1 MATYGPVVGTST
13 DTVLICICVCVCA
26 RCGQILS
33 VRYFHI
39 RASGSHQ
46 VLLFFF
52 IAIKMKAEFK
62 DGRGLSEGARSR
74 GVARPYFMLLA
85 HIL

>member
-1 MATYGPVVGTST
+1 
-13 DTVLICICVCVCA
+13 
-26 RCGQILS
+26 
-33 VRYFHI
+33 
-39 RASGSHQ
+39 
-46 VLLFFF
+46 
-52 IAIKMKAEFK
+52 MKAEFK